1 MKKEYVIATT
11 TGMTMFMINRETWGN
26 EYPDAKKFTSL
37 PEVRKVF
44 QSIRF
49 SSHMC
54 IYSNPAI
61 IVNYGL
67 DSQTI
72 VK

>member
-11 TGMTMFMINRETWGN
+11 TGMPMFLINRETWGN
-26 EYPDAKKFTSL
+26 EYPDAKIFKSL
-37 PEVRKVF
+37 TEARKEL
-44 QSIRF
+44 QSVKF

-54 IYSNPAI
+54 TYSNPAI

-67 DSQTI
+67 DSQSI